1 MLQGLRNFKRS
12 YRKEP
17 ALHLVF
23 LLAFGVILG
32 LSYFNVEGFV
42 LPIFFDKLLVFLIS
56 ISAIAAANYCF
67 IKRPRKT
74 VTKNETSINITTK

>member
-1 MLQGLRNFKRS
+1 MLQGLRNYKRR

-32 LSYFNVEGFV
+32 LSYLNVDGFIIPMF
-42 LPIFFDKLLVFLIS
+42 LQNLLVFLITV
-56 ISAIAAANYCF
+56 SAIAAAYYCF
-67 IKRPRKT
+67 IKRPR
-74 VTKNETSINITTK
+74 E